1 MVKYLFDL
9 DHLAEEQSGQEIRC
23 WDQNGKD
30 SPPQISTGGWEP
42 LARHGAP
49 HLASLLCPCFLAS
62 QFSIIICSLT
72 FRVQTTDKNSKSLHF
87 IASLRISELTE

>member
-9 DHLAEEQSGQEIRC
+9 DHLAAEQSGQESRC

-42 LARHGAP
+42 PA
-49 HLASLLCPCFLAS
+49 
-62 QFSIIICSLT
+62 
-72 FRVQTTDKNSKSLHF
+72 
-87 IASLRISELTE
+87 